1 MEAGPYF
8 AGVELGGTKSIALL
22 AQGRKVVQ
30 QSRILT
36 TTPQE
41 TLRAISDQLLA
52 WREEVEFAGLG
63 IASFG
68 PIELAPRAARYGHM
82 LRTPKAG
89 WQDAGIA
96 QALTSG
102 LDCPWKIDTDVNAA
116 ALAEYRWGAGVGL
129 DSVCYVT
136 IGTGV
141 GGGLVIEGMPV
152 HGALHPEMGHL
163 RLRRAPGDAFPGAC
177 PFHGDCIEGLV
188 SGPALAAR
196 MSCDPAEVP
205 DDDERWQAVACDLA
219 ELACA
224 VLLVTAAQRIL
235 IGGGVGMARASLL
248 PSVRTEAV
256 ARLGGYLPFFDDD
269 SAEEI
274 IRAPMLGHEAGPL
287 GAIALGH
294 AAAGELF

>member
-22 AQGRKVVQ
+22 AQGRKVGQ

-36 TTPQE
+36 PTPQE

-205 DDDERWQAVACDLA
+205 DDDERWPVGQDQVGRLWDVLWVASR
-219 ELACA
+219 
-224 VLLVTAAQRIL
+224 AAHRMPAGDRVWFQVYRIE
-235 IGGGVGMARASLL
+235 RNN
-248 PSVRTEAV
+248 EA
-256 ARLGGYLPFFDDD
+256 
-269 SAEEI
+269 
-274 IRAPMLGHEAGPL
+274 AGPL
-287 GAIALGH
+287 PLDLKMVIGAGDTASAVITIMLPD
-294 AAAGELF
+294 ED